1 MGFENPGAEGRG
13 SWSGPEEG
21 AEARSSAQAHPGLQE
36 GGDVSWVPVFQA
48 ASASVVSVSSPE
60 GGLVTIE
67 CHYDLQW
74 ESYGK
79 WGCHRENWGSCQTL
93 MKTTSSEKLVWK
105 G

>member
-36 GGDVSWVPVFQA
+36 GGDVRWVPVFQA
-48 ASASVVSVSSPE
+48 ASASVVLVSSPE

-67 CHYDLQW
+67 CHYDLRW